1 MDESAKQRPAHR
13 RNASS
18 KSNLLRSL
26 VSSKSRPA
34 SPDRDSRASRTKSV
48 PILPLDHPHNTKAR
62 VLGERQG
69 NVQSPPSSPPKSRVA
84 PKASKDGTTS
94 KVPTKSKDGASSP
107 KKSKSSTNLSSM
119 FAKMNRSSKDLSAIV
134 NKDKE
139 NTTPPPSANG
149 PAETPIWA
157 QFASKDKATTRPGSR
172 DSKSSNNIH
181 DEIAKYTPQIYSPS
195 KQRNFNGS
203 LDQPSLRPTLN
214 SRPQSAYVLGTEG
227 LVGAIGRR
235 VSGQRASIEG
245 RRSEDAGRRQSKE
258 QGRRVSGDRVVL
270 TKRDSVERKASGS
283 STEQSGGREKLAI
296 AKRGG
301 RVMAAVAAF
310 QGKSKTEQPKQEVD
324 LDPKNVDHAFEAVLE
339 SRNIPE
345 PMRQKMRSLTL
356 RVKADFIKQDQG
368 SKTAGSSPTGMIG
381 GEQATQPSSSNTTDS
396 PALERVSTEDD
407 GKATKRSRARSRTF
421 TFSKGDKRGA
431 DTSPTKKQRSQ
442 SKSRPTS
449 VYIPQETVAK
459 SPSTSTPMSPFGSL
473 GRKSAASAIPSDYLA
488 YLKKH
493 QDPTKVEVGR
503 LHKLRI
509 LLRNETVAW
518 VDSFVSLGGMAEI
531 VGLLHRIMGLEWRE
545 EHEDQ
550 LLHETLLCLKGL
562 CTTERAMTELEK
574 VANELFPA
582 LLGMLFDDEKKGP
595 AEYTTRTIIVNVL
608 FNFLSSVINSS
619 STTLEQRARRILAYL
634 GEPQKSEEERPVD
647 FVLDMRTPRPY
658 RLWCREVT
666 NVTKE
671 VFWIFLHHLNV
682 VPLPKPSSSAGDAS
696 SPADTVAD
704 GEERIKVLAATY
716 TQRHFPGC
724 RPPVPAAPYIGGV
737 EWDATTYFTAHLD
750 LLNGLLA
757 SLSTVSARN
766 TLRAEL
772 QASGFEKTMGATLRT
787 CKEKFYSGVH
797 DGLRAWVAAAA
808 EDGWATRFVREG
820 PDLVEEQAARARS
833 ASPKKSPKKK
843 AAGDEAP
850 QLGEVK
856 LEALP
861 RLELNLGGS
870 GDEVKGRLGGGG
882 DDGNDLDDGWLG

>member
-1 MDESAKQRPAHR
+1 MDESGKQMPAHR

-26 VSSKSRPA
+26 VSPKSKPA
-34 SPDRDSRASRTKSV
+34 SPGLDSRVSTTKSF
-48 PILPLDHPHNTKAR
+48 PILPPDDLQHTKAK

-69 NVQSPPSSPPKSRVA
+69 NVQSPPSSPPKSRTA
-84 PKASKDGTTS
+84 PKASKDSTTS
-94 KVPTKSKDGASSP
+94 KVPPKSKDGASAP
-107 KKSKSSTNLSSM
+107 KKSKSSTNLSAM
-119 FAKMNRSSKDLSAIV
+119 FAKMNRSSKDLSTLV
-134 NKDKE
+134 HKDKE
-139 NTTPPPSANG
+139 NTTPPSSASG

-157 QFASKDKATTRPGSR
+157 QFASKDKTATRPSSR
-172 DSKSSNNIH
+172 DSKSSGNIH

-214 SRPQSAYVLGTEG
+214 SRPQSAYVLGTES
-227 LVGAIGRR
+227 LVNAIGRR
-235 VSGQRASIEG
+235 VSGHRASIEG
-245 RRSEDAGRRQSKE
+245 RRSEDAGRRQGQE
-258 QGRRVSGDRVVL
+258 QDRRSSGDRAVL
-270 TKRDSVERKASGS
+270 IKRTSIERKVSGS
-283 STEQSGGREKLAI
+283 STEQAAGKEKLTI

-310 QGKSKTEQPKQEVD
+310 QGKSKTEQPKQEAV
-324 LDPKNVDHAFEAVLE
+324 LDPKNVDQAFEAVLE

-356 RVKADFIKQDQG
+356 RVKADFIKQDLG
-368 SKTAGSSPTGMIG
+368 SKTAGNSPTGMLNT
-381 GEQATQPSSSNTTDS
+381 EPSKQQSATAATDS
-396 PALERVSTEDD
+396 PAALERVPTDDED
-407 GKATKRSRARSRTF
+407 KATKRSRARSRTF
-421 TFSKGDKRGA
+421 TFSKGDKRNGGG
-431 DTSPTKKQRSQ
+431 TEISPTKKQRSQ

-449 VYIPQETVAK
+449 VYIPSDSAVK
-459 SPSTSTPMSPFGSL
+459 SPSTATLTSPFASL
-473 GRKSAASAIPSDYLA
+473 GRKSAASTTTAPADYLA

-531 VGLLHRIMGLEWRE
+531 VSLLHRTMAVEWRE

-574 VANELFPA
+574 VADELFPA

-608 FNFLSSVINSS
+608 FNFLSSMTNASPLA
-619 STTLEQRARRILAYL
+619 LEQRARRILAYL
-634 GEPQKSEEERPVD
+634 GEPQKPSEETPVD

-658 RLWCREVT
+658 RLWCREMT

-682 VPLPKPSSSAGDAS
+682 VPMPKPTTAANVGDN
-696 SPADTVAD
+696 SPADSVVEANDRT
-704 GEERIKVLAATY
+704 KVLEATY
-716 TQRHFPGC
+716 THRHFPGS

-737 EWDATTYFTAHLD
+737 EWDATTYLTAHLD

-757 SLSTVSARN
+757 SLPTRTTRN
-766 TLRAEL
+766 DLRTLL
-772 QASGFEKTMGATLRT
+772 QASGFEKTMGTTLRT
-787 CKEKFYSGVH
+787 CKEKFYAGVH

-808 EDGWATRFVREG
+808 EDGWAVRFVREG
-820 PDLVEEQAARARS
+820 PDLVEELRARS
-833 ASPKKSPKKK
+833 ASPRKSPKKK
-843 AAGDEAP
+843 GAGEEAP
-850 QLGEVK
+850 P

-861 RLELNLGGS
+861 RLELDLG
-870 GDEVKGRLGGGG
+870 RRGGGG
-882 DDGNDLDDGWLG
+882 GGNDGNDFDDGWLG